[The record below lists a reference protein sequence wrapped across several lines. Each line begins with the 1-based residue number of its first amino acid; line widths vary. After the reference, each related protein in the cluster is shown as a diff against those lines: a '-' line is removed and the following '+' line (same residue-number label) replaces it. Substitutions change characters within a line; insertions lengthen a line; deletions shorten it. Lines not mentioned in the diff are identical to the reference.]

1 MKELLKKH
9 VILMTTILNFT
20 TINVILKILSIFWD
34 AVLPYKILNDEK
46 WLHLSVDTFDFDF
59 NMLIHYL

>member
-20 TINVILKILSIFWD
+20 TINVILMILSIFWD
-34 AVLPYKILNDEK
+34 AVLQYKILNDEI
-46 WLHLSVDTFDFDF
+46 WLHLSIDTSDFDF
-59 NMLIHYL
+59 NILIHYL

>member
-20 TINVILKILSIFWD
+20 TIDVILKILSIFWD

-46 WLHLSVDTFDFDF
+46 WLHLSVETSDFDF

>member
-20 TINVILKILSIFWD
+20 TINVILMILSIFWD

-46 WLHLSVDTFDFDF
+46 WLHLSIDTSDFDF
-59 NMLIHYL
+59 NILIH

>member
-46 WLHLSVDTFDFDF
+46 WLHLSVDTSDFDF